1 MPVLEKYFSKYQY
14 KTMIYALLSLYYS
27 TLFFNAQLRFSHVSP
42 VIKKIAEFRIL
53 IARFR

>member
-1 MPVLEKYFSKYQY
+1 MPVLEKYFSKHQY

-27 TLFFNAQLRFSHVSP
+27 ALFFNAQLRFPHVSP
-42 VIKKIAEFRIL
+42 VIKKIAEFHIL